1 MAWGTLFELSASRA
15 RVASP
20 TSPTLPPKLVAPP
33 LPDCGAA
40 HPARMEARTI
50 EAAVLLRSA
59 CFIGVT
65 PTFCLLGE
73 PVEIGHALEQ
83 LVERIGDKLLR
94 GAPVHGAC
102 EPQLEMTISIK
113 AERKRRLGLGSRCRT
128 RAKEAARSRHKRRR
142 LRDDRLGGGLGEDWR
157 GCRCRFGLWLFD
169 FGEFVS
175 FFVFV
180 LARLFGAA

>member
-1 MAWGTLFELSASRA
+1 MASGTLFELSAICA

-33 LPDCGAA
+33 LADCAA
-40 HPARMEARTI
+40 HPASIEASTTI

-83 LVERIGDKLLR
+83 LVERIGHKLLR

-102 EPQLEMTISIK
+102 EPQLEMTVSIE
-113 AERKRRLGLGSRCRT
+113 AERERRLGLASWCRPRTRSAARCRH
-128 RAKEAARSRHKRRR
+128 RHDRN
-142 LRDDRLGGGLGEDWR
+142 DGRLGGN
-157 GCRCRFGLWLFD
+157 
-169 FGEFVS
+169 
-175 FFVFV
+175 
-180 LARLFGAA
+180 RLK

>member
-33 LPDCGAA
+33 LADCGAA

-102 EPQLEMTISIK
+102 EPQLEMTVSIK
-113 AERKRRLGLGSRCRT
+113 TERKRRLGLGSWCDTRAHEGARCRY
-128 RAKEAARSRHKRRR
+128 KGRRR
-142 LRDDRLGGGLGEDWR
+142 RDDRLGG
-157 GCRCRFGLWLFD
+157 RFGGGLREHRR
-169 FGEFVS
+169 G
-175 FFVFV
+175 
-180 LARLFGAA
+180 RRR